1 MREVVIIGS
10 GPVGYTAALYTA
22 RAQLNPLLSGSSVF
36 VGGSL
41 TTTTEAESSPGFP
54 GGVDGPV
61 LMEDMPAPAENL
73 GADDDIAAVDL
84 TGDIKL
90 LTDSAGTVH
99 RTRTVIIA
107 TGSR

>member
-1 MREVVIIGS
+1 
-10 GPVGYTAALYTA
+10 
-22 RAQLNPLLSGSSVF
+22 
-36 VGGSL
+36 
-41 TTTTEAESSPGFP
+41 
-54 GGVDGPV
+54 
-61 LMEDMPAPAENL
+61 MEDMPAPAENL

-99 RTRTVIIA
+99 RARTVIIA